1 MRAGVSEIADFVEQS
16 VIKTATRELTTPFA
30 DIAALTTV
38 VNSVIST
45 NPFGCTAYETGGPS
59 MDAVAKT
66 REYYNGRVIF
76 EDDDAKTTGYVT
88 IRAPTAAAFATMKTE
103 VIGDAEMAVAMGGD
117 ASDDFEWDT
126 YSVTLRCHDPTGELY
141 NVTFTRDQV
150 CVSSYSADAI
160 LAVIE
165 AWADTVPALA

>member
-1 MRAGVSEIADFVEQS
+1 MADFVEQS
-16 VIKTATRELTTPFA
+16 VTKTATRELTTPFA
-30 DIAALTTV
+30 DIAALNTV

-45 NPFGCTAYETGGPS
+45 NPFGCTAYETGGQT

-76 EDDDAKTTGYVT
+76 EDDDAKTVGYVT

-103 VIGDAEMAVAMGGD
+103 VIGDAEMATAMGGD
-117 ASDDFEWDT
+117 ASDDFERDT
-126 YSVTLRCHDPTGELY
+126 YSIMLRCHDPSGELY
-141 NVTFTRDQV
+141 YVTFTRDQV
-150 CVSSYSADAI
+150 RVSSYSADAI